1 MSTFQAELPP
11 PVTGTEDSRAKYHTP
26 LVLLAWQL
34 LALSGQVTAVVLAR
48 HGSPRGGVELLS
60 NASLALAYGSS
71 LWVLLRPQLSLIERN
86 TAVVCLGVTPTLMW
100 RATRP
105 ALFTGF
111 DEQLHMR
118 TLADI
123 LSSHQLFEANPLLEV
138 SSRYPGLETFTAFIC
153 ELGIPTM
160 AAAMIT
166 ILCARVILV
175 TVLCSSV
182 EYLTGSIR
190 GGGLAVAAYAVSPQ
204 FVFFN
209 SQFSYQTLA
218 LPLGLSAM
226 SLVARARKSPHPIP
240 LLVGSTVCI
249 AGLTITHHV
258 TGFLATLFLV
268 IWTFAEKGPTRAR
281 VAYGALAAVTIA
293 VAWALVQRSLL
304 ADYLGPIANDVR
316 AQFGG
321 GARRKVFKD
330 SSGKGSAPIDQL
342 LLLYYAAALSAVSL
356 TLAFFTLRWWRQGE
370 RHLLK
375 WNPRFL
381 VLMLSG
387 TVPVFLAARV
397 VPKGGELFDRSS
409 SLLFF
414 PLSLVV
420 ARYAVRLWWSKPE
433 AAPASPSR
441 KSRVVRSAVVAL
453 ASLMFVGGYVLGS
466 GPNWARLPGP
476 YMAAADTRSMDSETL
491 AAVQWAKRNLQ
502 PGSRIGAD
510 RVSSILF
517 ASQAGLWPVMK
528 GPALSGVDVAALYVA
543 DTWGIRQTDMAGS
556 MKLRFLYVDR
566 RLAAEKPHFG
576 SYFFNGETGGG
587 AQLTDAQLTKF
598 DSVPSIE
605 LVYRH
610 GPVSIYD
617 LKGLG
622 VPELRSGF
630 FRAPSTVATVRHVV
644 AGFCV
649 GLLLVWAI
657 RRGLWARAYRKVV
670 HFSRLSG
677 KAPFAGAVVAG
688 ISVSSAV
695 LFTTGLTVTPAF
707 LLPATAVVVLA
718 YPRETVQRVR
728 EAVSAVPWRTVGI
741 AAAMTVP
748 LLVVVAVAVKDCAG
762 YDIDAVQN
770 ILQDPTAVHK
780 PPDTPSR

>member
-1 MSTFQAELPP
+1 MTINAPAPLAAGSAGTL
-11 PVTGTEDSRAKYHTP
+11 TGDRTP
-26 LVLLAWQL
+26 LILLAWQL
-34 LALSGQVTAVVLAR
+34 LALSGQVTAVILAR

-71 LWVLLRPQLSLIERN
+71 LWVLIRPHLSRAARN
-86 TAVVCLGVTPTLMW
+86 TAVVCLGITPTLMW

-105 ALFTGF
+105 TLFTGF

-123 LSSHQLFEANPLLEV
+123 LSSHQLFESNPLLEV
-138 SSRYPGLETFTAFIC
+138 SARYPGLETFTAFIR

-166 ILCARVILV
+166 ILVARVILV
-175 TVLCSSV
+175 TVLCSAV
-182 EYLTGSIR
+182 EYLIGSAR

-226 SLVARARKSPHPIP
+226 SLIARARKSEHPVP
-240 LLVGSTVCI
+240 LLIGSTVCI
-249 AGLTITHHV
+249 SGLTITHHV
-258 TGFLATLFLV
+258 TGFLTTLFLI
-268 IWTFAEKGPTRAR
+268 IWTFAERGPTRSR

-293 VAWALVQRSLL
+293 VAWALVQRTLL
-304 ADYLGPIANDVR
+304 RDYLGPIINDVH

-321 GARRKVFKD
+321 GARRKIFKD
-330 SSGKGSAPIDQL
+330 FAGSGSAPVDKIV
-342 LLLYYAAALSAVSL
+342 LLYYAAALSLVCL
-356 TLAFFTLRWWRQGE
+356 TLAFLTLRWWRQGE
-370 RHLLK
+370 RRLLQ
-375 WNPRFL
+375 WNPQFL
-381 VLMLSG
+381 TLAMALM
-387 TVPVFLAARV
+387 VPVLLAARV

-420 ARYAVRLWWSKPE
+420 ARYAVRLWWSNPAE
-433 AAPASPSR
+433 APVASTRPS
-441 KSRVVRSAVVAL
+441 VVAGTTAAVL
-453 ASLMFVGGYVLGS
+453 ASLMFLGGYVLGS

-476 YMAAADTRSMDSETL
+476 YMAAADTRSMDAETL
-491 AAVQWAKRNLQ
+491 AAVRWSKRNL
-502 PGSRIGAD
+502 PAGSRIGAD

-517 ASQAGLWPVMK
+517 ASEAGLWPVMK
-528 GPALSGVDVAALYVA
+528 GPVLSGVDVAALYVA
-543 DTWGIRQTDMAGS
+543 DTWGIRQTDIAGS
-556 MKLRFLYVDR
+556 MRLRFLYVDQ

-598 DSVPSIE
+598 DAVPSIK

-622 VPELRSGF
+622 LPELRSGF
-630 FRAPSTVATVRHVV
+630 IKAPTTAATVRHVV
-644 AGFCV
+644 AGLCF
-649 GLLLVWAI
+649 GLLLLWAI
-657 RRGLWARAYRKVV
+657 RRGYWERLSRRAIR
-670 HFSRLSG
+670 FTGLSG
-677 KAPFAGAVVAG
+677 KAPAAGVLVAA
-688 ISVSSAV
+688 ISASSAI
-695 LFTTGLTVTPAF
+695 LFTTGLTATPSF
-707 LLPATAVVVLA
+707 LLPAATLVALRYPKGTARA
-718 YPRETVQRVR
+718 VR
-728 EAVSAVPWRTVGI
+728 SAVSSVRWRTVG
-741 AAAMTVP
+741 
-748 LLVVVAVAVKDCAG
+748 VVALMAIPFIVVATVAINDCTR
-762 YDIDAVQN
+762 YDIDSVSQ
-770 ILQDPTAVHK
+770 ILQDPKAVHN
-780 PPDTPSR
+780 PP

>member
-1 MSTFQAELPP
+1 VSIYQLDSPP
-11 PVTGTEDSRAKYHTP
+11 PVRFPAIRVEDRTP
-26 LVLLAWQL
+26 LILLAWQL
-34 LALSGQVTAVVLAR
+34 LALSGQVTAVVFARAGSAR
-48 HGSPRGGVELLS
+48 HGVELLS
-60 NASLALAYGSS
+60 NASLALAYGSA
-71 LWVLLRPQLSLIERN
+71 LWVLLRPQLSRGARN
-86 TAVVCLGVTPTLMW
+86 TAVMCLGITPTLMW

-105 ALFTGF
+105 SLFTGF

-123 LSSHQLFEANPLLEV
+123 LSSHQLFESNPLLEV

-166 ILCARVILV
+166 ILCARTILV
-175 TVLCSSV
+175 TVLCSAV
-182 EYLTGSIR
+182 EYLTGSVR

-218 LPLGLSAM
+218 LPLGLSAV
-226 SLVARARKSPHPIP
+226 SLIARARKSPHPIP
-240 LLVGSTVCI
+240 LLIGSTLCI

-258 TGFLATLFLV
+258 TGFLTTVFLV
-268 IWTFAEKGPTRAR
+268 IWTFAEKKPTKAR

-304 ADYLGPIANDVR
+304 VDYLGPIANDVR

-330 SSGKGSAPIDQL
+330 SAGSKSAPLDTV
-342 LLLYYAAALSAVSL
+342 LLLYYAAGLSCVSL
-356 TLAFFTLRWWRQGE
+356 ALAFFTLKWWRQGE
-370 RHLLK
+370 RRLLQ
-375 WNPRFL
+375 WNPQLL
-381 VLMLSG
+381 VLIMTG

-397 VPKGGELFDRSS
+397 VPIGGELFDRSS

-420 ARYAVRLWWSKPE
+420 ARYAVRLWWSKPDDV
-433 AAPASPSR
+433 PTVPGR
-441 KSRVVRSAVVAL
+441 RSRVVRSLAVVL
-453 ASLMFVGGYVLGS
+453 ASLMFLGGYVLGS

-476 YMAAADTRSMDSETL
+476 YMAAADTRSMDVETL
-491 AAVQWAKRNLQ
+491 AAVQWSKRNLQ

-528 GPALSGVDVAALYVA
+528 GPALSGIDVAALYVA
-543 DTWGIRQTDMAGS
+543 DTWTMRQTDMAGS
-556 MKLRFLYVDR
+556 MRLRFLYVDR

-587 AQLTDAQLTKF
+587 AQLSDAQLTKF
-598 DSVPSIE
+598 DAVPAIKV
-605 LVYRH
+605 VYRH

-617 LKGLG
+617 LGGLG
-622 VPELRSGF
+622 LPELKSGWF
-630 FRAPSTVATVRHVV
+630 KAPTTVATVRHVV
-644 AGFCV
+644 VGFV
-649 GLLLVWAI
+649 FGILLAWAI
-657 RRGLWARAYRKVV
+657 RRGVWARLRDKAIR
-670 HFSRLSG
+670 FAGISG
-677 KAPFAGAVVAG
+677 KAAAGGVVVAT
-688 ISVSSAV
+688 ISTMSAI

-707 LLPATAVVVLA
+707 ILPAASVVLLA
-718 YPRETVQRVR
+718 FPRETVRDVKR
-728 EAVSAVPWRTVGI
+728 ALSAAPWRTVG
-741 AAAMTVP
+741 AAALMTVP
-748 LLVVVAVAVKDCAG
+748 FIVVSAVAINDCTE
-762 YDIDAVQN
+762 YDIDEVQQ
-770 ILQDPTAVHK
+770 ILHDPSAVHD
-780 PPDTPSR
+780 PPKPSRG